1 MAEIMGGTGGFTAE
15 IFKSC
20 FCVTSLTDSA
30 KAISEGASLKYISP
44 IRLSAGLFVC
54 WELI

>member
-1 MAEIMGGTGGFTAE
+1 MAE

-44 IRLSAGLFVC
+44 MQTIGRTFCMLGINMNLQTGG
-54 WELI
+54 